1 VNKLFAQNLYL
12 NKHFTS
18 AFCRHTVMDLEENEN
33 TEKEMRNQIIN
44 YAEENRHAF
53 YEKKTAKL

>member
-1 VNKLFAQNLYL
+1 MY
-12 NKHFTS
+12 
-18 AFCRHTVMDLEENEN
+18 LEENEN

-53 YEKKTAKL
+53 YEKKQQSCETKKAQNRERRSCT

>member
-1 VNKLFAQNLYL
+1 MKFI
-12 NKHFTS
+12 KGK
-18 AFCRHTVMDLEENEN
+18 RHTVMDLEENEN